1 MKPWIWIAIAASFL
15 LIAGLVGS
23 VVLMAFSLLGVMDH
37 TDAHAC
43 ALSAVR
49 HSVLAVRMLG
59 RPITQQGFTSGS
71 TSRANGELT
80 EDVRFTVRGPLGT
93 AYVIARGKR
102 SPIESRL
109 DVLLGS
115 NGSSVTIYSGPFD
128 CRALHRGLILGAAAG
143 AVRL

>member
-1 MKPWIWIAIAASFL
+1 MKAWIWIA
-15 LIAGLVGS
+15 LIAGILLIVGLVGG

-37 TDAHAC
+37 TDAHVCGLA
-43 ALSAVR
+43 AVR
-49 HSVLAVRMLG
+49 HSPLAVRMLG
-59 RPITQQGFTSGS
+59 RPIVQLGITGGS

-102 SPIESRL
+102 SPAESRL
-109 DVLLGS
+109 DVLLGR

-128 CRALHRGLILGAAAG
+128 CRALHRGLVLGSTGG
-143 AVRL
+143 ASRL